1 MEAIVLA
8 IVYEKLNFTFHSLF
22 SVKRQMSRR
31 IEEVGTN
38 GTKLKVLYYEV
49 TSVTEVE
56 YVWQFLQWVS
66 VAMAQKFYAALIFC
80 ISSKEDKIIRF

>member
-22 SVKRQMSRR
+22 SVKRQMSCR
-31 IEEVGTN
+31 IEVGTN